1 MCNRGHRDRMVVGFT
16 YSYAISTYCYL
27 YVTEIL
33 LKVVVNS
40 TTLDLTLLPRN
51 NSLMIPQW

>member
-1 MCNRGHRDRMVVGFT
+1 MWNRGHRDRMVVGFT
-16 YSYAISTYCYL
+16 YSYAISIYCYL

-40 TTLDLTLLPRN
+40 ITLNLTLLPRN
-51 NSLMIPQW
+51 NS